1 MELIDIV
8 RQAQGGS
15 AITNMARAFN
25 IGPGQAEAA
34 LKAVMP
40 ELARGIERN
49 TLSRGGVADLI
60 AALGDRRKLENLNN
74 PAMFG
79 NANVQADGNAIL
91 GHILGTKDAS
101 RGVAQ
106 RAALS
111 SGVGEGLIKMLLPY
125 IAQMLMGALANKTQG
140 GLGDILSKIPGM
152 PGAQGNT
159 GGTGGSAPSFPQ
171 SRQQPFP
178 QPSMPAPRQM
188 PESRDN
194 PFGNGDVSRGGN
206 GTFGGG
212 APLPIPTGLPSESS
226 SSGGAGSNPY
236 GDLSDII
243 RGGGAAGGA
252 AAGGGTLWSIIRS
265 MLGGALGFSTKGGVM
280 GWIFRAI
287 ILRYGMSIVRAIFGG
302 VLGRR

>member
-8 RQAQGGS
+8 RQAQGGG

-25 IGPGQAEAA
+25 IDPSQAEAA

-60 AALGDRRKLENLNN
+60 AALGDGRKRESLNN

-79 NANVQADGNAIL
+79 NASVQADGNAIL

-159 GGTGGSAPSFPQ
+159 GGMGGGAPTFPQ

-188 PESRDN
+188 PERGNN
-194 PFGNGDVSRGGN
+194 PFGNGDVSRDGN

-212 APLPIPTGLPSESS
+212 SPLPIPTNLPPESG
-226 SSGGAGSNPY
+226 GGAGSNPY
-236 GDLSDII
+236 GDLSDVI
-243 RGGGAAGGA
+243 RSGGAAGGA
-252 AAGGGTLWSIIRS
+252 AAGGGALWSIIRS
-265 MLGGALGFSTKGGVM
+265 MCSTRGAISSRVCG
-280 GWIFRAI
+280 
-287 ILRYGMSIVRAIFGG
+287 
-302 VLGRR
+302 LGRSIWQAAAR